1 MTRQGYWTFD
11 EDTCMVKRR
20 LWDGMPLQKE
30 LATLATDPVIWHGNG
45 AGKKSYYHFS
55 HQAYLCQLRKRGLSQ
70 KVYEEDFCC

>member
-55 HQAYLCQLRKRGLSQ
+55 HQAYLCQLQKRGLSQ